1 MSMLAVAPANS
12 ACTALY
18 RNLPSGRFAGFAY
31 FAQNLSC
38 AVALLV
44 LQKTSLRVA
53 SLVFVMQTRQI
64 LARLGIKYLKFEL
77 KFEINSSP

>member
-1 MSMLAVAPANS
+1 MLAVVPANS

-38 AVALLV
+38 AVACRFG
-44 LQKTSLRVA
+44 SAIGR
-53 SLVFVMQTRQI
+53 I